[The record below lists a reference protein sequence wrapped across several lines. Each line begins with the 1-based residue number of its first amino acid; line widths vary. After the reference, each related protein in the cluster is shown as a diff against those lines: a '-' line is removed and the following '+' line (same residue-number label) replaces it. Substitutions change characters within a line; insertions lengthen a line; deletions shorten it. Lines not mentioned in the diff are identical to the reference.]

1 MDENRVVIGA
11 FYRHF
16 KGNVYQVKTIAKDCD
31 SLEDHVIYQ
40 AMYPPFGTWSRKL
53 SEFVSVVD
61 VEKYPEAKQKYR
73 FQRMK
78 ESELTEDATL
88 QKVEVK
94 KIEVIKVAN
103 PETAGDKEEQK
114 PEQTTTDQELRRALV
129 SGRAQDYLP
138 DSISAEEIAHRG
150 MLQILDETDYKEK
163 RHLLVGLKPYLDEKW
178 INNIALAMDLVLEEG
193 TLEEKYESLLH
204 CIDTFA
210 RYDGGRLR

>member
-1 MDENRVVIGA
+1 MEENRVVIGA

-16 KGNVYQVKTIAKDCD
+16 KGNVYQVKMIAKDCET
-31 SLEDHVIYQ
+31 LEDLVVYQ
-40 AMYPPFGTWSRKL
+40 GMYPPFSIWVRKL
-53 SEFVSVVD
+53 SEFVSAVD
-61 VEKYPEAKQKYR
+61 EEKYPEAKQKYR

-78 ESELTEDATL
+78 ESELTEEATL

-94 KIEVIKVAN
+94 KIEVIKVSNQRAEDDAKN
-103 PETAGDKEEQK
+103 PQENGV
-114 PEQTTTDQELRRALV
+114 PDQELRRALV

-150 MLQILDETDYKEK
+150 MLQILDEADYKEK

-193 TLEEKYESLLH
+193 SLEEKYESLLH